1 MTKVTSQANTDNA
14 TDVAPNTE
22 SAPVSKSVVK
32 GLPSKPLNK
41 NPFSAGRPGYKAK
54 SGAATSVKK
63 PVRQ

>member
-22 SAPVSKSVVK
+22 TAPASKSVVK

-41 NPFSAGRPGYKAK
+41 NPFAAGRPGYKAK